1 MKDRRLSF
9 VEHLEELR
17 RRLVICLAAVF
28 LFSLASYFY
37 AGNILSLL
45 MKPVGKLVFIR
56 PQEAFLSYL
65 KIAIF
70 SGVFLSLPVI
80 FYQIWKFV
88 FVGLLPKEKK
98 YIFTYGPLSF
108 FLFLVGAGFS
118 YQVVLPLSLRFL
130 IDRFSSNTLT
140 SMLSISNYISFVG
153 NFLLAFGVV
162 FELPLIVLFLTKI
175 GLVTPQTLR
184 RKRREV
190 IVGIFILAALMTP
203 PDVFTQ
209 FLLAVPLLFLYE
221 VSLWT
226 AVLVHKKKKE

>member
-1 MKDRRLSF
+1 MKDRRLSL

-17 RRLVICLAAVF
+17 GRLVICLASVF

-37 AGNILSLL
+37 AGKILSLL
-45 MKPVGKLVFIR
+45 IKPVGKLVFIK

-65 KIAIF
+65 KIALF
-70 SGVFLSLPVI
+70 SGIFLSLPVI

-118 YQVVLPLSLRFL
+118 YQVVLPLSLKFL
-130 IDRFSSNTLT
+130 VDRFSSNTLE

-153 NFLLAFGVV
+153 TFLLAFGVV

-175 GLVTPQTLR
+175 
-184 RKRREV
+184 
-190 IVGIFILAALMTP
+190 
-203 PDVFTQ
+203 
-209 FLLAVPLLFLYE
+209 
-221 VSLWT
+221 
-226 AVLVHKKKKE
+226 